1 MIMSALTTATLLGA
15 AVTSLEGYDAHK
27 HLDATFY
34 GCTSYGGAQFS
45 ANNGPKSRDEFSGR
59 KLGVLIWFEFD
70 KNAKTTSYRDIRWK
84 HRTNAPVDMFDDSEG
99 NSFFED
105 ENNGQWVIGALSDG
119 HIADH
124 THWDRINFY
133 HKVTD
138 QPVALMSV
146 IQEERDQ
153 NSNILLER
161 VYHVKCDIADD
172 ENAFRMFREFAK

>member
-1 MIMSALTTATLLGA
+1 MIMSALATAALLGTA
-15 AVTSLEGYDAHK
+15 ATSLEGYDSQK

-34 GCTSYGGAQFS
+34 DCSSYGGAQFTETK
-45 ANNGPKSRDEFSGR
+45 GPKSTDEFGDR
-59 KLGVLIWFEFD
+59 KMGILIWFEFD
-70 KNAKTTSYRDIRWK
+70 KSAETPSYRDIRWK
-84 HRTNAPVDMFDDSEG
+84 HMTNAPKDMFNDSEG
-99 NSFFED
+99 NSFFEG

-124 THWDRINFY
+124 THWDRISFY

-138 QPVALMSV
+138 HPVALMSV
-146 IQEERDQ
+146 IQEERDR